1 MRISDWSSDVC
12 SSDLAGNSEISDG
25 IDAQCDPEAAGDERK
40 CGDHVFDILDDAR
53 GNAALVQH
61 PEKIVAEAA
70 GPLDGRVENERLLV
84 QVALRD
90 RRCRGKAVPARDCR
104 KNALAGDSVPDQS
117 GRGACGV
124 RVVEAGKI

>member
-12 SSDLAGNSEISDG
+12 SSDLRAVDQAQVESRGILLVKANIGDAGNSEISDG

-70 GPLDGRVENERLLV
+70 GPLAGRVENERLLV
-84 QVALRD
+84 RSEERRVGKGGVSTC
-90 RRCRGKAVPARDCR
+90 RCRWLP
-104 KNALAGDSVPDQS
+104 S
-117 GRGACGV
+117 
-124 RVVEAGKI
+124 

>member
-12 SSDLAGNSEISDG
+12 SSDLRAVDQAQVESRGILLVKANIGDAGNSEISDG

-61 PEKIVAEAA
+61 PEKIVAEA
-70 GPLDGRVENERLLV
+70 DRKSTRL
-84 QVALRD
+84 
-90 RRCRGKAVPARDCR
+90 
-104 KNALAGDSVPDQS
+104 NSS
-117 GRGACGV
+117 H
-124 RVVEAGKI
+124 